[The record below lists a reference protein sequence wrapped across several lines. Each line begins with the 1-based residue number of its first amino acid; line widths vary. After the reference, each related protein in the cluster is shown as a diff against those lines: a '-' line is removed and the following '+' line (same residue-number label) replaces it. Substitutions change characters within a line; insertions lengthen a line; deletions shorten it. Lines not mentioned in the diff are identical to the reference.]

1 VGAQSAYGRIAIV
14 NDVLALHVSPVIVD
28 GSLRDE
34 HILPGVAK
42 PEAQLNRTDLEAD
55 EGSLDLMAL
64 DDVLVRPLPELD
76 CPLLRAEP

>member
-1 VGAQSAYGRIAIV
+1 MAI
-14 NDVLALHVSPVIVD
+14 DGLATVLRVSPIIVD

-34 HILPGVAK
+34 HILPRLEK
-42 PEAQLNRTDLEAD
+42 PEAQLNRTDLDAN

-76 CPLLRAEP
+76 CPLLRVEP